1 MAYDNPHGLIAA
13 AVIVQTLVL
22 LMIGSRFVSHKM
34 KGLKLHTSDY
44 LIIVAGLLS
53 TALAIEQIYCA
64 ANGLFA
70 VRVAPLQKANPAA
83 AVDFLYRLRM
93 HNYSFVVTGILAIGF
108 IKTSVSFFYLQIF
121 NVPKFRP
128 FIIIWIVIM
137 TMWTIS
143 FFTAFMAICGDHGI
157 FSARSHMNPAV
168 QKREC
173 GSTQQ
178 LDFGVLISGTVSDL
192 ITVLIP
198 LPMIFSLLHLPLSDK
213 LSIAGIFLVG
223 LLSVGASAAR
233 SYIGIYTKFA
243 PKDKIMDSGLGV
255 TATCVWTLIEIQV
268 GILAACAPTIRPVL
282 HEVIQNGLF
291 GSLVSAASSIISRK
305 SSRSHLQGSSNGSD
319 RGQPQYESHLK
330 GGADEE
336 EIIQLHDMAG
346 ANSTSAEHVDGP
358 EVPNNGT
365 IHVSKEYMVG
375 AGHE

>member
-22 LMIGSRFVSHKM
+22 LMITSRFVSHRM
-34 KGLKLHTSDY
+34 KGLQLHTSDY

-121 NVPKFRP
+121 SIPKFRP
-128 FIIIWIVIM
+128 FIITWIVIM
-137 TMWTIS
+137 VLWTIS

-157 FSARSHMNPAV
+157 FSARSHMNPAI
-168 QKREC
+168 QAKEC

-178 LDFGVLISGTVSDL
+178 LDFGVLISGTVSDF
-192 ITVLIP
+192 ITVLMPI
-198 LPMIFSLLHLPLSDK
+198 PMIWTLHLRTTEK
-213 LSIAGIFLVG
+213 ISIAAIFLVG
-223 LLSVGASAAR
+223 LLSVGASTAR

-243 PKDKIMDSGLGV
+243 PKNKIMDSGLGV

-268 GILAACAPTIRPVL
+268 GIIAACAPTIRPVMRDL
-282 HEVIQNGLF
+282 IRNGIF
-291 GSLVSAASSIISRK
+291 GSLVSSVSSIISRK
-305 SSRSHLQGSSNGSD
+305 SSRSNIDGSSDHAHPHYG
-319 RGQPQYESHLK
+319 SHLK
-330 GGADEE
+330 GGVEDE

-346 ANSTSAEHVDGP
+346 ANTASAERVDDP
-358 EVPNNGT
+358 RVPQNGA
-365 IHVSKEYMVG
+365 IHVSKGYMVG
-375 AGHE
+375 EGQK

>member
-13 AVIVQTLVL
+13 AVIVQVLVL
-22 LMIGSRFVSHKM
+22 LMIGSRFMSHKM
-34 KGLKLHTSDY
+34 KGLEFHTSDY
-44 LIIVAGLLS
+44 LIIVAGILS

-83 AVDFLYRLRM
+83 AVDFLYTLRM
-93 HNYSFVVTGILAIGF
+93 HNYAFIVTGILAIGF

-121 NVPKFRP
+121 SVPKYRP
-128 FIIIWIVIM
+128 YIIAWIVIM
-137 TMWTIS
+137 TLWTIS

-157 FSARSHMNPAV
+157 FSSRSHMNPAV

-173 GSTQQ
+173 GSTQM

-198 LPMIFSLLHLPLSDK
+198 LPMIFSLLHLPMSDK
-213 LSIAGIFLVG
+213 VSIAAIFLVG

-243 PKDKIMDSGLGV
+243 PKDKIMDPGLGV
-255 TATCVWTLIEIQV
+255 TATCVWTLIEIQI

-282 HEVIQNGLF
+282 RELVHNGLF
-291 GSLVSAASSIISRK
+291 GGLVSAASSIISRK
-305 SSRSHLQGSSNGSD
+305 SSRSRMQGSSNGSD
-319 RGQPQYESHLK
+319 RGHPQYEARLK

-346 ANSTSAEHVDGP
+346 ANSSRAEHMDGSEAP
-358 EVPNNGT
+358 KPGA
-365 IHVSKEYMVG
+365 IHVSKGYTVG